1 MKSTFFAGNR
11 IFSICILIILMSFIT
26 SCTPGG
32 NGPTPPPPAWETL
45 INLPGYCSFS
55 DFTPSGQSVL
65 YAGSGVGSFNQYEF
79 PTGANAQGVL
89 SSLTSPASIQDYIGF
104 AWSGSYLYFAMG
116 STVYKYNI
124 SGDSWTTPVTGL
136 TYSHGSAETT
146 ADDSGYIYS
155 TSGSNYLLKYN
166 TADDSFTY
174 YGTPGGLTHEEPRAA
189 WDPSTSRVY
198 LADYEHTPFYAFN
211 PADNS
216 FTALTAFPDSYGMSD
231 AFCSDRH
238 GHIYTANADSSST
251 ATDVWVYT
259 EATDSWSQFS
269 PSLPFSHGDSAACS
283 ISDDGYLYFTNGST
297 NQFARIKI
305 F

>member
-1 MKSTFFAGNR
+1 MKSTVCGRNKSIPIGIIFFLVL
-11 IFSICILIILMSFIT
+11 FIIA
-26 SCTPGG
+26 CTPG
-32 NGPTPPPPAWETL
+32 NGPTPSASTWETL

-65 YAGSGVGSFNQYEF
+65 YAGASGASFYQYEF
-79 PTGANAQGVL
+79 PSAANAQGVL
-89 SSLTSPASIQDYIGF
+89 SSLATPTSFQDYIGF
-104 AWSGSYLYFAMG
+104 AWSGSYLYFAQNN
-116 STVYKYNI
+116 SVYKYDI
-124 SGDSWTTPVTGL
+124 SGNSWSVVASL
-136 TYSHGSAETT
+136 TYNHSYSETT

-155 TSGSNYLLKYN
+155 TAQSNYLLKYN
-166 TADDSFTY
+166 TADDTY
-174 YGTPGGLTHEEPRAA
+174 EYITTPGELSHEEPRAA

-198 LADYEHTPFYAFN
+198 LADYDNTPFYAFN

-216 FTALTAFPDSYGMSD
+216 FTALTAFPDSGMSD
-231 AFCSDRH
+231 AFCSDRR
-238 GHIYTANADSSST
+238 GHIYTSNSDSSDT

-269 PSLPFSHGDSAACS
+269 PSLPFAHGDSAACT